1 MLLRV
6 GVIGGGLAG
15 LTTAWWLAR
24 RGHRVTL
31 VEREAAPG
39 VHASGRNAGLVR
51 HVVTDPAALELGRRG
66 AALLFA
72 PPPDLAPGPLAR
84 RTGSVLLAGPAD
96 APALVG
102 AADAARAA
110 GVAVDVR
117 EAGPAAP
124 HGLVPEPGM
133 VAVVTPADGLA
144 RPEVVVDALRL
155 ACARAGVDARLGRDA
170 RVLAAAGRV
179 TGVAVGDDEVPCDV
193 VVDAAGPWA
202 AALAAD
208 VGGAA
213 VPLVSLRRHLF
224 VATGRRLAAA
234 PPTTGA
240 PAPESPQ
247 DTPDTPDTPWVWD
260 TTRGLYARPWTLTGA
275 SSSQALLLCAC
286 DEEARPPEDAQAE
299 PEARA
304 RLAAALQRA
313 APALLDLEV
322 RLAWAGLRTFAPDR
336 RFVVGWD
343 PRVAGLFWVAGLGG
357 HGLTSALAV
366 GDLAA
371 RAIHDRAGDDQAGDD
386 ADLLAALSPARL
398 APAPCPAGAP

>member
-6 GVIGGGLAG
+6 GVVGGGLAG
-15 LTTAWWLAR
+15 LATAWWLAR

-208 VGGAA
+208 VGGAP

-224 VATGRRLAAA
+224 VAV
-234 PPTTGA
+234 GA
-240 PAPESPQ
+240 PQPESPEL
-247 DTPDTPDTPWVWD
+247 PELPWVWD

-275 SSSQALLLCAC
+275 DVEPALLLCAC

-299 PEARA
+299 PDART
-304 RLAAALQRA
+304 RLAAVLQRA

-343 PRVAGLFWVAGLGG
+343 PRLAGLFWVAGLGG

-371 RAIHDRAGDDQAGDD
+371 RAIEDQAGDD
-386 ADLLAALSPARL
+386 ADLLAALTPARL